1 MKRSLS
7 VLVLLLAVSIGFTI
21 KSACGADTV
30 KMTVVYDN
38 YVHLDGTIAEWGFG
52 CYIEGYERTI
62 LFDTGGNGETLLH
75 NIDFL
80 NIDLDNLDVVVLS
93 HRHWD
98 HVNGLSS
105 VLSRNADIAVYIGAS
120 YIQNYSA
127 FILAMGGTPVAVD
140 EPVEICEHVHSTGEL
155 EGPPEEQSLILD
167 TDEGLVIV
175 TGCSHPGVHNIVR
188 RAKEILDKEV
198 YLVFGGFHLGAHS
211 EAEVNHIIQEL
222 QQMGVE
228 YCGPSHCT
236 GDAAISLF
244 EQAFGDHRLSAG
256 TGKVFEI
263 SIKEISPDDTDG
275 DSILDENDN
284 CPMIANPEQEDSDS
298 DGVGNV
304 CDNCPDSSNPD
315 QIDADLDGSGDVCD
329 ACTDTDDDDYGNPG
343 YEANTCEEDNCPN
356 AYNPDQAAVERG
368 NIDCKGEVDVLD
380 VLAVV
385 NHILGT
391 DPLAG
396 APFNRA
402 DCNADGK
409 VDILDGV
416 GIINVILG
424 IGACEP

>member
-1 MKRSLS
+1 MKKKLSLS
-7 VLVLLLAVSIGFTI
+7 VLLILAVIGFITNPVQ
-21 KSACGADTV
+21 GVDTV
-30 KMTVVYDN
+30 KLTVVYDN
-38 YVHLDGTIAEWGFG
+38 YLHLDGTIAEWGFG

-80 NIDLDNLDVVVLS
+80 NIDLDSLDVVVLS

-98 HVNGLSS
+98 HVNGLGS
-105 VLSRNADIAVYIGAS
+105 VLGRNADVTVYIGTS
-120 YIQNYSA
+120 HIQNYSA
-127 FILAMGGTPVAVD
+127 FISAMGGRPVAVD

-167 TDEGLVIV
+167 TDVGLVIV

-188 RAKEILDKEV
+188 RAKEILNKEV

-211 EAEVNHIIQEL
+211 EAEVNQIIQEL

-236 GDAAISLF
+236 GDAAIALF
-244 EQAFGDHRLSAG
+244 EQAFGDHCLSAG
-256 TGKVFEI
+256 TGKVFEV
-263 SIKEISPDDTDG
+263 SIKEISQDDTDNDG
-275 DSILDENDN
+275 ILDESDN
-284 CPMIANPEQEDSDS
+284 CPNEFNPEQEDSDS

-304 CDNCPDSSNPD
+304 CDTCPDSSNPD
-315 QIDADLDGSGDVCD
+315 QADADADGSGDVCD
-329 ACTDTDDDDYGNPG
+329 SCTDTDGDGYGDPG
-343 YEANTCEEDNCPN
+343 YQANTCEEDNCPHE
-356 AYNPDQAAVERG
+356 YNPEQVTVTRG
-368 NIDCKGEVDVLD
+368 NIDCKGEIDVLD

-391 DPLAG
+391 SPLIG
-396 APFNRA
+396 VPYDRA

-409 VDILDGV
+409 LDILDAV

-424 IGACEP
+424 RGTCEM